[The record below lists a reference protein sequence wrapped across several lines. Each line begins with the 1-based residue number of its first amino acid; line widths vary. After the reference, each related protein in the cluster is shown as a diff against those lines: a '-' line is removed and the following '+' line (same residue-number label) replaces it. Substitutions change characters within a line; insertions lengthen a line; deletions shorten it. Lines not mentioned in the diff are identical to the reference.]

1 MSWRVIG
8 LLGFAVTSAVV
19 GIASTA
25 VTQAMVDAV
34 NKTRPPESRI
44 SPSGWYPG
52 KLGSVVALYRQAA
65 PNGRRHIQLAALAA
79 VGAVGLVLAAACI
92 LVPE

>member
-1 MSWRVIG
+1 MSWRVVG
-8 LLGFAVTSAVV
+8 LQGFAIISAVV

-25 VTQAMVDAV
+25 LTQAMVDEV

-44 SPSGWYPG
+44 SPFWWYPN

-79 VGAVGLVLAAACI
+79 VGAVGFVLATVCM